1 MTKQINLED
10 FVGKKVK
17 VTLTDG
23 RIYEGI
29 VKFFSGEGKS
39 KKFFIRSSNYDLVN
53 FDREG
58 NNVYHLNSNIIHIEE
73 IAMST
78 NEILTE
84 INKTKV
90 QLHLLEE
97 KLKQA
102 EAQEKFNSEFYTP
115 IEDSSEYEFCL
126 KFLKTKNVDCIGG
139 CFCWD
144 KTPQGIGYWDQVRTK
159 NKSLDKSDI
168 QQIKDWVINYLIQKE
183 L

>member
-1 MTKQINLED
+1 MTINLED
-10 FVGKKVK
+10 WVDKKVK

-39 KKFFIRSSNYDLVN
+39 KKFFIRSSNCDLVN
-53 FDREG
+53 FDGEG
-58 NNVYHLNSNIIHIEE
+58 NNVYHLNSNIIHIQELP
-73 IAMST
+73 MNT
-78 NEILTE
+78 NEILDE
-84 INKTKV
+84 INKTQI
-90 QLHLLEE
+90 QLNKLQEQ
-97 KLKQA
+97 LKQA

-115 IEDSSEYEFCL
+115 IEDRSEYEFCL

-144 KTPQGIGYWDQVRTK
+144 KTPQGK
-159 NKSLDKSDI
+159 NHWANILDKVTLPYNSDF
-168 QQIKDWVINYLIQKE
+168 QQIKDWVINYLIKKD